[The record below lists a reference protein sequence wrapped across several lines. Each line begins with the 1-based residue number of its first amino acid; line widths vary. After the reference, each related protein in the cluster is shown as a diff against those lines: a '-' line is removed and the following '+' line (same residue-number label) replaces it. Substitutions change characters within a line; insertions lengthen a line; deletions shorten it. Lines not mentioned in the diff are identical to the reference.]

1 MSLLDLVKL
10 SNVYNLK
17 VKGLAHFGAHKGEE
31 VEEYRKLN
39 YSPIHLFEPQKKLFK
54 KLEKSF
60 SRDEDVFLY
69 NVGLGKEN
77 ITETF
82 LSPSND
88 GAVLFY

>member
-39 YSPIHLFEPQKKLFK
+39 YSPIHLFEPQKNCL
-54 KLEKSF
+54 KSWRNHF
-60 SRDEDVFLY
+60 QEMRMF
-69 NVGLGKEN
+69 
-77 ITETF
+77 
-82 LSPSND
+82 
-88 GAVLFY
+88 FYTM